1 MTHLLQ
7 QSLPDFMRFAGLAG
21 EAALGEVHGR
31 LEDLGRGE

>member
-1 MTHLLQ
+1 
-7 QSLPDFMRFAGLAG
+7 MRFAGLAG